1 MTSRLAALHTW
12 ATVPSHTDRLNT
24 ALAGRYRIERHLGE
38 GGMAAVRSFMI
49 LFMSSMPLA
58 AQSIPG
64 AVLARHEPHHH
75 LVYEDSTI
83 RVLRVR
89 VPGHDTTLLHEH
101 DPDYFWIALGASE
114 VVNVRLG
121 AAPATIKSADLSI
134 HYTVGKFAHVA
145 RNPGTVPFDN
155 ITVELLGRQTNV
167 RNLCEAAVA
176 NQPNSCPQAPAE
188 RTRRF
193 PGAAEH
199 AAFTTD
205 QLRVSLVTIQPGT
218 TMQPSAETK
227 RAWVIA
233 LDTLDAGRAL
243 KIEGAG
249 QWKGGVFR
257 AAPGAEWKISNG
269 GEVAVRVLTAVPLRA
284 TAGRQGSRRALRS
297 P

>member
-1 MTSRLAALHTW
+1 M
-12 ATVPSHTDRLNT
+12 T
-24 ALAGRYRIERHLGE
+24 ALRGIIVLCVF
-38 GGMAAVRSFMI
+38 AA
-49 LFMSSMPLA
+49 PAA

-75 LVYEDSTI
+75 MVYEDSAL

-89 VPGHDTTLLHEH
+89 VPAHDTTLLHEH

-114 VVNVRLG
+114 VINVRLG

-205 QLRVSLVTIQPGT
+205 QLRVGLVTIQPGMA
-218 TMQPSAETK
+218 MQPNAETK

-233 LDTLDAGRAL
+233 LDTLDAGRVL
-243 KIEGAG
+243 KIEGPG
-249 QWKGGVFR
+249 QWTGGVFR
-257 AAPGAEWKISNG
+257 AAPGADWKISNG
-269 GEVAVRVLTAVPLRA
+269 GKVAVRVLTAVPLRA
-284 TAGRQGSRRALRS
+284 TAGRQGSRRALFS